1 MILNEFKNLQIM
13 DYKNEKTELIEGLDD
28 NALDHNY
35 DGIIELDNALPP
47 WWLYMFYGTIIF
59 AIAYCVYF
67 FAYDGFSQEK
77 ELAREMDAAKV
88 QIAKFQEENGPGI
101 DENTAILLVDATA
114 LDAGKAIY
122 EKNCVA
128 CHAANGGGG
137 VGPNFTDNYW
147 IHGNTINNLFKV
159 IKYGVPEK
167 GMIPWESQLNPEQMQ
182 QVASFILK
190 EFSGKNVEGGKEP
203 QGDEI
208 K

>member
-1 MILNEFKNLQIM
+1 M
-13 DYKNEKTELIEGLDD
+13 DYKNEKTELIEGLDS

-35 DGIIELDNALPP
+35 DGIIELDNSLPP
-47 WWLYMFYGTIIF
+47 WWVYMFYGTIIF
-59 AIAYCVYF
+59 SIVYCIYF

-101 DENTAILLVDATA
+101 DENTATLLVDATA

-137 VGPNFTDNYW
+137 VGPNLTDEYW
-147 IHGNTINNLFKV
+147 LHGNSINDLFKV

-167 GMIPWESQLNPEQMQ
+167 GMIPWESQLTPEQIQ
-182 QVASFILK
+182 QVSSYILK

-203 QGDEI
+203 QGNKI
-208 K
+208 

>member
-35 DGIIELDNALPP
+35 DGIIELDNSLPP
-47 WWLYMFYGTIIF
+47 WWVYMFYGTIIF

-88 QIAKFQEENGPGI
+88 QIAKFQEANGPGI
-101 DENTAILLVDATA
+101 DENTATLLVDATA

-147 IHGNTINNLFKV
+147 IHGNTINDLFKV
-159 IKYGVPEK
+159 VKYGVPEK
-167 GMIPWESQLNPEQMQ
+167 GMIPWESQLTPEQMQ
-182 QVASFILK
+182 QVSSFILK
-190 EFSGKNVEGGKEP
+190 EFSGKNVEGGKEQ

>member
-1 MILNEFKNLQIM
+1 M
-13 DYKNEKTELIEGLDD
+13 DYKNEKTELIEGLDSK
-28 NALDHNY
+28 ALDHNY
-35 DGIIELDNALPP
+35 DGIIELDNSLPP
-47 WWLYMFYGTIIF
+47 WWVYMFYGTIIF
-59 AIAYCVYF
+59 SIAYCVYF

-77 ELAREMDAAKV
+77 ELAREMDAAKA

-101 DENTAILLVDATA
+101 DENTATLLVDATA

-147 IHGNTINNLFKV
+147 IHGNTINDLFKV

-203 QGDEI
+203 QGEEI